1 MFRVIQNLSI
11 QYIDSFKN
19 ILYKTIYNKLF
30 LFYVIL
36 LIIILSTG
44 SFFIYKNYITPN
56 IGTQVLNKEYISKIA
71 TNNNN
76 NNNNNN
82 NTNNNNNKNDVT
94 CIYFYTR
101 WCPFCKLVTKEWIK
115 FKNHIDK
122 NSNYENLNI
131 ITSSIDCDINE
142 EYANKY
148 NINEY
153 PTIIILYNKYI
164 YYYDFTNL
172 DKNNEYTKERSEI
185 TYQENNLIKYKNLI
199 NFLDTVIKENDE
211 REEGDH
217 IKKFTSMFKLS

>member
-11 QYIDSFKN
+11 QYIDSLKN

-30 LFYVIL
+30 LFYLIL
-36 LIIILSTG
+36 LIIILGSS

-56 IGTQVLNKEYISKIA
+56 IGKQVLNKEYISKIA
-71 TNNNN
+71 IDNNNN
-76 NNNNNN
+76 N
-82 NTNNNNNKNDVT
+82 NNNNNKNDVT

-122 NSNYENLNI
+122 NNDYENLNI

-172 DKNNEYTKERSEI
+172 DKNNEYSINESKI
-185 TYQENNLIKYKNLI
+185 IYDENNLIKYKNLI
-199 NFLDTVIKENDE
+199 NFLDTVIKENEE

>member
-1 MFRVIQNLSI
+1 L
-11 QYIDSFKN
+11 KN

-36 LIIILSTG
+36 LIIILTTS

-56 IGTQVLNKEYISKIA
+56 IGKQVLNKEYISKIA
-71 TNNNN
+71 TDKNNNN
-76 NNNNNN
+76 S
-82 NTNNNNNKNDVT
+82 NNKNDVT

-101 WCPFCKLVTKEWIK
+101 WCPFCKLVTKEWMK

-122 NSNYENLNI
+122 NNDYENLNI

-172 DKNNEYTKERSEI
+172 DKNNEYTINESKI
-185 TYQENNLIKYKNLI
+185 IYDENNLIKYKNLI
-199 NFLDTVIKENDE
+199 KFLDTVIKENDE